1 MNRIVPILLMALF
14 VTPLLAINASAANER
29 GEVTYEDFDVEYHP
43 LPTNAIP
50 LLQENFEYKHQICGY
65 TELGIRGDCDSN
77 SYDAP
82 GELWFNY
89 ERLLASDGSW
99 PGFGDYVRFYVDNN
113 GDPHYVHINVWICWE
128 LTDNRGTVMC
138 VFEDRI
144 YEDEYERAN
153 MQTMRSNNW
162 FVHITAEEGSGGD
175 ETEISV
181 EYRIDESSGD
191 RQEPEL
197 ISHTS
202 LPITIDAKTC
212 AYDCSSTSGRDPLD
226 IFKIDDVFAGRK

>member
-43 LPTNAIP
+43 LPTNANTFVARKF
-50 LLQENFEYKHQICGY
+50 QYKHQICGY

-77 SYDAP
+77 PMTHPENCGLIMKDFA
-82 GELWFNY
+82 F
-89 ERLLASDGSW
+89 SDGSW

-175 ETEISV
+175 ETGDIS
-181 EYRIDESSGD
+181 
-191 RQEPEL
+191 
-197 ISHTS
+197 
-202 LPITIDAKTC
+202 
-212 AYDCSSTSGRDPLD
+212 
-226 IFKIDDVFAGRK
+226 